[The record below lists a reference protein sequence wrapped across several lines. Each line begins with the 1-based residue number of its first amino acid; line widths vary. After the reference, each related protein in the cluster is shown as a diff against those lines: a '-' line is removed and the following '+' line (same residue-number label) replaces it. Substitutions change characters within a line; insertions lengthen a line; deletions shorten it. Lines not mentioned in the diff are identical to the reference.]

1 MSSRS
6 DMSAPYERPVILALT
21 GSIGMGKSETSRM
34 FRALGVPVYDADAAV
49 HGLYDVGGKAVGPIG
64 EAFPGVVRDGAV
76 DRAQLSRHLAGD
88 PTAWKRLEAIIHPL
102 VGEVQR
108 DFLVGEMEKRTPLVV
123 MDVPLLFETNGHHR
137 ADYVA
142 VVSAPEHVQRARVL
156 ARPGMTAEKLDEILA
171 RQLHDSEKRRRAD
184 FVIPTDQG
192 LEIARAHVEAIVHRL
207 RHDPPAKQT
216 ERLS

>member
-1 MSSRS
+1 MSSLS
-6 DMSAPYERPVILALT
+6 EHPPYDRPVILALT

-64 EAFPGVVRDGAV
+64 EAFPGVVRHGAV
-76 DRAQLSRHLAGD
+76 DRALLSKEIAGD
-88 PTAWKRLEAIIHPL
+88 KAAWAKLEAIIHPL

-108 DFLVGEMEKRTPLVV
+108 DFIVTEMARKSPLVV

-142 VVSAPEHVQRARVL
+142 VVSAPEHVQRRRVL
-156 ARPGMTAEKLDEILA
+156 ERPGMTEEKLGEILS
-171 RQLHDSEKRRRAD
+171 RQVHDSQKRAQAD

-192 LEIARAHVEAIVHRL
+192 LDVAKEHVASIVHRL
-207 RHDPPAKQT
+207 LTDPPAKKA
-216 ERLS
+216 ERLA

>member
-6 DMSAPYERPVILALT
+6 EHPPYDRPVILALT
-21 GSIGMGKSETSRM
+21 GSIGMGKSETARM

-64 EAFPGVVRDGAV
+64 DAFPGVVRHGAV
-76 DRAQLSRHLAGD
+76 DRALLSKEIAGD
-88 PTAWKRLEAIIHPL
+88 KAAWAKLEAIIHPL

-108 DFLVGEMEKRTPLVV
+108 DFIVTEMARKSPLVV

-142 VVSAPEHVQRARVL
+142 VVSAPEHVQRRRVL
-156 ARPGMTAEKLDEILA
+156 ERPGMTEEKLGEILS
-171 RQLHDSEKRRRAD
+171 RQVHDSQKRAQAD
-184 FVIPTDQG
+184 FVIPTDKG
-192 LEIARAHVEAIVHRL
+192 LDVAREHVASIVHRL
-207 RHDPPAKQT
+207 LTNPPAKKA
-216 ERLS
+216 ERLA

>member
-6 DMSAPYERPVILALT
+6 EHPPYDRPVILALT

-64 EAFPGVVRDGAV
+64 EAFPGVVRHGAV
-76 DRAQLSRHLAGD
+76 DRALLSKEIAGD
-88 PTAWKRLEAIIHPL
+88 KTAWAKLEAIIHPL

-108 DFLVGEMEKRTPLVV
+108 DFIVTEMARKSPLVV

-142 VVSAPEHVQRARVL
+142 VVSAPEHVQRRRVL
-156 ARPGMTAEKLDEILA
+156 ERPGMTEEKLGEILS
-171 RQLHDSEKRRRAD
+171 RQVHDSHKRAQAD
-184 FVIPTDQG
+184 FIIPTDQG
-192 LEIARAHVEAIVHRL
+192 LDVAREHVASIVHRL
-207 RHDPPAKQT
+207 LTDPPAKKA
-216 ERLS
+216 ERLA

>member
-6 DMSAPYERPVILALT
+6 EHPPCDRPVILALT
-21 GSIGMGKSETSRM
+21 GSIGMGKSETARM

-64 EAFPGVVRDGAV
+64 EAFPGVVRHGAV
-76 DRAQLSRHLAGD
+76 DRALLSKEIAGD
-88 PTAWKRLEAIIHPL
+88 KAAWAKLEAIIHPL

-108 DFLVGEMEKRTPLVV
+108 DFIVTEMARKSPLVV

-142 VVSAPEHVQRARVL
+142 VVSAPEHVQRRRVL
-156 ARPGMTAEKLDEILA
+156 ERPGMTEEKLGEILS
-171 RQLHDSEKRRRAD
+171 RQVHDSQKRAQAD

-192 LEIARAHVEAIVHRL
+192 LDVAREHVASIVHRL
-207 RHDPPAKQT
+207 LTDPPAKKA
-216 ERLS
+216 ERLA